1 MELNQELEKEP
12 NLEYN
17 YEEEEEE
24 EEENEESQ
32 DIRYT
37 NTKSKSRSKKGIGD
51 INDRKGSHNHIKNL
65 KDDFTNQN
73 RSTSSK
79 LKSEFSFEKDKIEVI
94 RQTKLDEKRKKKELN
109 KSSYTNTKLANY
121 ISPNISEI
129 GTNNHDIIT
138 INNKELKLNKSN
150 ILFDSD
156 KINKRKSL
164 KLMKEEEKKV
174 FIRNNLDTIEALTP
188 KRKRENNQNKSNKEE
203 KYRPNRASSYRFN
216 K

>member
-1 MELNQELEKEP
+1 M
-12 NLEYN
+12 
-17 YEEEEEE
+17 
-24 EEENEESQ
+24 
-32 DIRYT
+32 
-37 NTKSKSRSKKGIGD
+37 GD
-51 INDRKGSHNHIKNL
+51 INDRNGSHNHIKNL

-79 LKSEFSFEKDKIEVI
+79 LKSELSFEKDKIEVI
-94 RQTKLDEKRKKKELN
+94 RPMKLNEKRKKKEIN

-150 ILFDSD
+150 ILVDSD

-174 FIRNNLDTIEALTP
+174 FVRNNLDTIEALTP
-188 KRKRENNQNKSNKEE
+188 KRNIKDIKDDDDFEGELVINNKITFKPNGSNK
-203 KYRPNRASSYRFN
+203 NLTSSIED